1 MPHLVLA
8 GPVDLAEALGSVELE
23 ARRWGRAV
31 LKSDQIWYRGG
42 GGAALVEG
50 VVVEHSR
57 PLHPVA
63 LVTARDADLVVR
75 LWGRA
80 PAERTPAVQRWLAL
94 LASDLRRG
102 GAGRLLSTNL
112 AAELIVDLE
121 LSD

>member
-8 GPVDLAEALGSVELE
+8 GPVDLAAALGGVENQ

-31 LKSDQIWYRGG
+31 LKSDQVWYRNG

-63 LVTARDADLVVR
+63 LVAARDNDLVVR
-75 LWGRA
+75 LWRRA

-94 LASDLRRG
+94 LASDLQRG

-112 AAELIVDLE
+112 AAELIADLE
-121 LSD
+121 LTG

>member
-1 MPHLVLA
+1 MPHVVLA
-8 GPVDLAEALGSVELE
+8 GDLDLEKALAGLKVE

-31 LKSDQIWYRGG
+31 LKNEQIWHRDGG
-42 GGAALVEG
+42 NAALVEG

-63 LVTARDADLVVR
+63 IIEARSGDIVVR
-75 LWGRA
+75 LWRRV

-94 LASDLRRG
+94 VASDLQKG
-102 GAGRLLSTNL
+102 GAGRMVSTNL
-112 AAELIVDLE
+112 PAGLVDDLG

>member
-8 GPVDLAEALGSVELE
+8 GPVDLAQALGGVELD

-31 LKSDQIWYRGG
+31 LKSDQIWYRDS

-63 LVTARDADLVVR
+63 LVAARDDDLVVR
-75 LWGRA
+75 LWQRA
-80 PAERTPAVQRWLAL
+80 PAER
-94 LASDLRRG
+94 
-102 GAGRLLSTNL
+102 STNL
-112 AAELIVDLE
+112 AAELIADLQ
-121 LSD
+121 LTG